1 MWRKALALGLVLM
14 AFGVVVGGLVE
25 EPSFLVWKLTRSE
38 AMGAAAMGAAA
49 MGASG
54 GIIAAAITK
63 SSLTGLALLGATGA
77 GIIVAVGIGL

>member
-14 AFGVVVGGLVE
+14 AIGVVVGGLVE

-38 AMGAAAMGAAA
+38 AMGTAA